1 VRLVPGEGVGFWQ
14 RAEALV
20 LEALRDYAR
29 HAANGGR
36 LQRQLFAED
45 AEQGF
50 AFIDICQK
58 RFDVVLMN
66 PPFGDPVVSVKA
78 WTQETYPSCRNDI
91 YGAFVLRGA
100 ALVNPEGRLG
110 AITNRTGLFLGGYA
124 EWRKQCVYGVL
135 SHLLILCDLGSGV
148 LDSALVE

>member
-1 VRLVPGEGVGFWQ
+1 
-14 RAEALV
+14 
-20 LEALRDYAR
+20 
-29 HAANGGR
+29 
-36 LQRQLFAED
+36 
-45 AEQGF
+45 
-50 AFIDICQK
+50 DICQK

-148 LDSALVE
+148 LDSALVETAMYVMGARQEPSVFVFRELGQSDKQAALSSSLGTLHSARPFDAVTSVRSS